1 MEEMTIMV
9 IIWLALKL
17 RLPKKMILS
26 DTSRDLIIS
35 KYTRSRLVQKLAL
48 CAAKE
53 KMIYSLID
61 INIMKYSAVY
71 VRTKSISLALFIS
84 LSMMT
89 INSLT
94 TVFNACNLTPIKIS
108 FQNYVLHI
116 RHKLQMFKISSGLT

>member
-35 KYTRSRLVQKLAL
+35 KCTRSRLVQKLAL
-48 CAAKE
+48 YAVKE

-61 INIMKYSAVY
+61 INIMRYSAVY
-71 VRTKSISLALFIS
+71 VRTKSISLVLFIS

-94 TVFNACNLTPIKIS
+94 TV
-108 FQNYVLHI
+108 
-116 RHKLQMFKISSGLT
+116 